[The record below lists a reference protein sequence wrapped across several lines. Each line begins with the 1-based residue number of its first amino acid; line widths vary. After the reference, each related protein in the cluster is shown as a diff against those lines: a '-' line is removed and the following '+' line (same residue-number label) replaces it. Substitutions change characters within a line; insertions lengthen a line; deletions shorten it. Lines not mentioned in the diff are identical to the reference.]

1 VKTTLDDKGQIAIP
15 EQIQVAD
22 HLAPGDSF
30 ELERVAPG
38 QYLLAKQSTASKNFV
53 IVDGDD
59 GLPIVR
65 TGDGIITSRLVK
77 DIEAQ
82 TQ

>member
-1 VKTTLDDKGQIAIP
+1 MKTTLDDKGQIAIP
-15 EQIQVAD
+15 EQIQGAD

-38 QYLLAKQSTASKNFV
+38 QYLLAKQTTAGKRFV
-53 IVDGDD
+53 VADGDD
-59 GLPIVR
+59 GLPLVR
-65 TGDGIITSRLVK
+65 TSDGIISSRLVK

-82 TQ
+82 IP